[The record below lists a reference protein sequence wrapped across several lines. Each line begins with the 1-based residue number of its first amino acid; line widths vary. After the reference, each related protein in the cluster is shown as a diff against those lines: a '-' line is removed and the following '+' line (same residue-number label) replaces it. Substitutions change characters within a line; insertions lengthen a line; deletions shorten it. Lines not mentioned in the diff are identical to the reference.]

1 MKQIDNDING
11 NARVQFECKVI
22 SVDHKDYHLSTSGA
36 KYKICKIEFINA
48 KNEFVIREAAIYEKD
63 NIVDN
68 MIGKFCSAIATIINK
83 TPYIRIK
90 NFINDNYI
98 TYPSISEYIE
108 ALNFA
113 PEVFNKYNTLTPV
126 LDASGK
132 MIFASG
138 NFSVV
143 FKMICK
149 SSKKYYAFKVFHRY
163 QKDRIESYW
172 TIRKYLNNNESLYLV
187 HYDFCL
193 NEVEI
198 DGSEYPAVIMEWI
211 EGYTLGKYLEELIQ
225 VKNKNAIYQ
234 LACNFDKMSL
244 WLLEQPFAHGDL
256 KTDNILIDDNGN
268 LRLIDYDGIFT
279 PEMTGQLARENGSA
293 GFRHPGRIPA
303 YFGSWIDDFSILL
316 ISFSLHVLAV
326 NPDLAYNK
334 NLGDGLIFSEQDLS
348 SFEENPIFQ
357 NPIFRSTIEISNRL
371 IMFQIAIGND
381 PNTKLIG
388 LKSLLKK
395 SAQDAQDLEY
405 LIHDI
410 YQDSNYI
417 IYWEGAYCG
426 FVNIKTNK
434 KICNAI
440 YDEALHFSEKLAA
453 VKINGYWG
461 FINHIGI
468 EVIKPIYK
476 DVTPFSEGL
485 AAVKLEKFG
494 YINSSNEIVIP
505 FQFAN
510 AFIFKN
516 GVAQVNEKS
525 GYKLSLINTKG
536 IRISSYFKEIS
547 KFEYNCAIVE
557 NEFQGVINTKGEII
571 VPLSLDIAWMI
582 DPTHLIA
589 LKDNKWV
596 IINLTNKNENIIKCE
611 DAYPAMA
618 EGKVRI
624 VYEGKWG
631 IINANG
637 IEIVKPIYDH
647 ISEFEEDLAIIYLNG
662 KRGYVNYRGDI
673 VIDLLFDNA
682 LPFHNSLALVSQHN
696 KCLLIDKKGETIS
709 EIGVGYIN
717 ESSYTEG
724 FPEIRKKIQLGLVD
738 FSGKFLTQVKYSEIA
753 QVSLFKD
760 RFLAR
765 IDDKW
770 AIIDDQMN
778 ELTEFKYDDITGF
791 IEGLAIIVI
800 GNKKGFI
807 DHDGQEIVSPVF
819 EDANLFSSGLACV
832 KSNNLWGFINKN
844 GRVVIDF
851 KYLDSAYF
859 QSDRARCKTVNE
871 NLVWVDRTGNETL
884 IY

>member
-163 QKDRIESYW
+163 QKDRFESYW

-316 ISFSLHVLAV
+316 ISFSLHALAV

-334 NLGDGLIFSEQDLS
+334 NLGDGLIFSEQDMS
-348 SFEENPIFQ
+348 NFEENPIFQ
-357 NPIFRSTIEISNRL
+357 NPLFRSTIKIFNRF
-371 IMFQIAIGND
+371 IMLQMAIGND
-381 PNTKLIG
+381 PTIKLVG
-388 LKSLLKK
+388 LKKLLEK
-395 SAQDAQDLEY
+395 SAQDAKY
-405 LIHDI
+405 LRYEDNDI
-410 YQDSNYI
+410 YLDSDFE
-417 IYWEGAYCG
+417 IYWEDSYCG
-426 FVNIKTNK
+426 LRNKVSGAKICKAKYDAIGYDNYFEGNFVNGFILVKLNGEYGIMNK
-434 KICNAI
+434 KGRLIFTPQFHAVSEFCDGIAI
-440 YDEALHFSEKLAA
+440 YKIAGLSGIIDNTGKILTAA
-453 VKINGYWG
+453 KYSSISQ
-461 FINHIGI
+461 
-468 EVIKPIYK
+468 
-476 DVTPFSEGL
+476 FSEGL
-485 AAVKLEKFG
+485 SLVSIEVEGYNCFYG
-494 YINSSNEIVIP
+494 YIDKMGSEVI
-505 FQFAN
+505 ALN
-510 AFIFKN
+510 YKGAVDFKN
-516 GVAQVNEKS
+516 GLA
-525 GYKLSLINTKG
+525 
-536 IRISSYFKEIS
+536 
-547 KFEYNCAIVE
+547 
-557 NEFQGVINTKGEII
+557 GVILNDYSEDDYYVITQIAYIDKQGNKII
-571 VPLSLDIAWMI
+571 ILPIAHY
-582 DPTHLIA
+582 DNKNSHLIMTF
-589 LKDNKWV
+589 V
-596 IINLTNKNENIIKCE
+596 
-611 DAYPAMA
+611 
-618 EGKVRI
+618 
-624 VYEGKWG
+624 
-631 IINANG
+631 
-637 IEIVKPIYDH
+637 
-647 ISEFEEDLAIIYLNG
+647 
-662 KRGYVNYRGDI
+662 
-673 VIDLLFDNA
+673 
-682 LPFHNSLALVSQHN
+682 
-696 KCLLIDKKGETIS
+696 
-709 EIGVGYIN
+709 
-717 ESSYTEG
+717 
-724 FPEIRKKIQLGLVD
+724 
-738 FSGKFLTQVKYSEIA
+738 
-753 QVSLFKD
+753 
-760 RFLAR
+760 
-765 IDDKW
+765 
-770 AIIDDQMN
+770 
-778 ELTEFKYDDITGF
+778 
-791 IEGLAIIVI
+791 
-800 GNKKGFI
+800 
-807 DHDGQEIVSPVF
+807 
-819 EDANLFSSGLACV
+819 
-832 KSNNLWGFINKN
+832 
-844 GRVVIDF
+844 
-851 KYLDSAYF
+851 
-859 QSDRARCKTVNE
+859 
-871 NLVWVDRTGNETL
+871 
-884 IY
+884 